1 MLSGDCRSTTRV
13 SLFRGKTC
21 WHGGLKQLFDLSTE
35 LEAKVLV
42 QHIWTPWR
50 MPYIVGNKM
59 SDPCVFCRMVAQ
71 EEECDRRNYVL
82 FRGRRVFAVLNLYP
96 YNNGH
101 LMILPYEHLA
111 SLEHLSPETQADV
124 MHLVSYFIR
133 LMRRCMSPAG
143 FNVGINLGKAAGA
156 GIDDHVHVHLVPR
169 WDGDTNFMPVISE
182 TRVIPEW
189 LDDTYDKL
197 VSLMREFPPPC

>member
-1 MLSGDCRSTTRV
+1 
-13 SLFRGKTC
+13 
-21 WHGGLKQLFDLSTE
+21 
-35 LEAKVLV
+35 
-42 QHIWTPWR
+42 
-50 MPYIVGNKM
+50 
-59 SDPCVFCRMVAQ
+59 MVAQ
-71 EEECDRRNYVL
+71 EEECDRRNYIL

-111 SLEHLSPETQADV
+111 SLEQLSPETQADV

-133 LMRRCMSPAG
+133 LMRRCMSPGG

-189 LDDTYDKL
+189 LDDTYGKL
-197 VSLMREFPPPC
+197 VSLIKESPPSC